1 MIKMILFIVISIVG
15 GLLGTL
21 GGAKGISKGIR
32 RIAIPLIITLFSL
45 YILRNAWCITIMF
58 MSFVLAMGYGMP
70 DIQDAG
76 SSLGRFWARIFPYHV
91 LLKTPKDLK
100 LRLLAGVFTRITI
113 GLLICLSM
121 LSIVILR
128 RNWGIFTL
136 SSIGIMGVFGA
147 ISWRSL
153 GQFEFK
159 GKQLLWSEF
168 WSYFVVIFMAQIMIK
183 L

>member
-1 MIKMILFIVISIVG
+1 MINLLFLLFISFIG
-15 GLLGTL
+15 GLLGSFA
-21 GGAKGISKGIR
+21 GAKNTTKGWR
-32 RIAIPLIITLFSL
+32 RIGIPLLIILITLC
-45 YILRNAWCITIMF
+45 ILRNAWCVTIMF

-70 DIQDAG
+70 CIRDAG
-76 SSLGRFWARIFPYHV
+76 SSLGRCWARIFPYHV

-100 LRLLAGVFTRITI
+100 LRLLAGIFTRITI

-136 SSIGIMGVFGA
+136 SSIGIIGVFGA
-147 ISWRSL
+147 ISWRNLKSFNFL
-153 GQFEFK
+153 GKE
-159 GKQLLWSEF
+159 LLWSEF
-168 WSYFVVIFMAQIMIK
+168 WAYFSVVFMAQLMIK